1 MSASPA
7 DTHDDAVLVERALA
21 GDEPAIRTLRS
32 RHHGH
37 LKARLLRRGASETD
51 AEEIL
56 TDLWGDCVVG
66 KFRRWQPQAGSS
78 LVGWLSSVA
87 TNRLIDHFRKG
98 KFHADGSGRDGHDGD
113 HEPSTRAR
121 EVDGVSHDPPPRD
134 AELTRLLRGAL
145 ACALERCDQTGL
157 LMLKLVHLHGLTG
170 REVARMWGWHESKVS
185 RTASHTEDQIRELTL
200 AEVRRREPSL
210 DLVWEDLVELCA
222 NCRGSLFGT
231 P

>member
-7 DTHDDAVLVERALA
+7 DPHDEAALVELALA
-21 GDEPAIRTLRS
+21 GDEPAIRALRGQ
-32 RHHGH
+32 HHGP

-56 TDLWGDCVVG
+56 TDLWGDCVMG

-87 TNRLIDHFRKG
+87 TNRLIDGFRKE
-98 KFHADGSGRDGHDGD
+98 KFYADGSGCDGHEG
-113 HEPSTRAR
+113 EGFPSHAHAA
-121 EVDGVSHDPPPRD
+121 DGVSHDPPPRD
-134 AELTRLLRGAL
+134 AELARLLRGAL
-145 ACALERCDQTGL
+145 ACALQQCDQTGL

-170 REVARMWGWHESKVS
+170 REIARMWGWHESKVS
-185 RTASHTEDQIRELTL
+185 RTASHAEDQIRKLTL

-222 NCRGSLFGT
+222 NCRGSLFGA

>member
-7 DTHDDAVLVERALA
+7 DTHNDADLVERALA
-21 GDEPAIRTLRS
+21 GDEPAIRELRGQ
-32 RHHGH
+32 HHGH
-37 LKARLLRRGASETD
+37 LRARLLRRGASETD

-56 TDLWGDCVVG
+56 TDLWGDCVMG

-78 LVGWLSSVA
+78 LIGWLSSVA
-87 TNRLIDHFRKG
+87 TNRLIDHFRKQ
-98 KFHADGSGRDGHDGD
+98 KFHADNHGHDRHDGEGD
-113 HEPSTRAR
+113 SARTHEA
-121 EVDGVSHDPPPRD
+121 EGVSSDPPPRD
-134 AELTRLLRGAL
+134 AELARLLRGAL
-145 ACALERCDQTGL
+145 ACALQQCDQTGL

-170 REVARMWGWHESKVS
+170 REIARMWGWHESKVS
-185 RTASHTEDQIRELTL
+185 RTVSRTEDQIRETTL

-222 NCRGSLFGT
+222 NCHGSLFGT

>member
-56 TDLWGDCVVG
+56 TDLWGDCVMG

-87 TNRLIDHFRKG
+87 TNRLIDHFRKA
-98 KFHADGSGRDGHDGD
+98 KFHADGSGREGHDGD
-113 HEPSTRAR
+113 GESAR
-121 EVDGVSHDPPPRD
+121 RREAEGIANDPPPRD
-134 AELTRLLRGAL
+134 AELAGLLREAL
-145 ACALERCDQTGL
+145 ARALQQCDQTGL
-157 LMLKLVHLHGLTG
+157 LMLKMVHLHGLTG
-170 REVARMWGWHESKVS
+170 REIARMWGWHESKVS
-185 RTASHTEDQIRELTL
+185 RTASHAEDQIRELTL
-200 AEVRRREPSL
+200 AEIRRREPSL
-210 DLVWEDLVELCA
+210 DLAWEDLVELCA
-222 NCRGSLFGT
+222 NCRGSLFGA

>member
-7 DTHDDAVLVERALA
+7 DTHADVALVERALA
-21 GDEPAIRTLRS
+21 GDEPAIRELRGQ
-32 RHHGH
+32 HHGH

-56 TDLWGDCVVG
+56 TDLWGDCVMG

-78 LVGWLSSVA
+78 LIAWLSSVA
-87 TNRLIDHFRKG
+87 TNRLIDHFRKQ
-98 KFHADGSGRDGHDGD
+98 KFQADGFGRDGRDGD
-113 HEPSTRAR
+113 GDSSAR
-121 EVDGVSHDPPPRD
+121 RGEAEGVSNDPPPRD
-134 AELTRLLRGAL
+134 AELARLLRGAL
-145 ACALERCDQTGL
+145 ACALQQCDQTGL

-170 REVARMWGWHESKVS
+170 REIARMWGWHESKVS
-185 RTASHTEDQIRELTL
+185 RTASHAEDQIREMTL

-222 NCRGSLFGT
+222 NCRGSLFGA